1 MEQCIVTI
9 GGSQDRDRQGT
20 IRLIR
25 GCPCFK
31 VFGDEKLCVNDDSVL
46 EVDVIDVDTSLFGL
60 ARSKEDMDKERS
72 DEDSICYVSVYID
85 DITNRIYCISQGW
98 VLRIHGRDVPASDI
112 EDALQFMST
121 KDLTAS
127 MEICSD
133 CIYKFILTLSDTY
146 ADTMTKQEKADEIR
160 KYVDKFSLMIAVK
173 HSDMDDMMKSIGSE
187 DDIEEGVDSF
197 DFLRSYLVQLLE
209 QQAYWSK
216 VHYEL
221 NNEKAN
227 DWLIKLA
234 QMRELLAR
242 LEFQFY
248 SQTLQLRDIADFNL
262 LIKMLQFILK
272 TSDEI
277 LLLNENIHTEIRS
290 ERFMNL
296 VKDDERFKHLEAY
309 GEKSRTVEHNF
320 SNILQI
326 LSRL

>member
-1 MEQCIVTI
+1 MTI
-9 GGSQDRDRQGT
+9 GGSQNRNRQGT

-31 VFGDEKLCVNDDSVL
+31 VFGDEKLCVNDDSIL
-46 EVDVIDVDTSLFGL
+46 EVDVIDVDTSLFGF

-72 DEDSICYVSVYID
+72 EEDNICYASVYID
-85 DITNRIYCISQGW
+85 EITNRIYCISQGW

-112 EDALQFMST
+112 EDAIQFMST
-121 KDLTAS
+121 KDLAAS

-197 DFLRSYLVQLLE
+197 AFLRSYLVQLLE

-216 VHYEL
+216 IHYEL
-221 NNEKAN
+221 NNEKAD

-277 LLLNENIHTEIRS
+277 LLLNESIHTEIRS
-290 ERFMNL
+290 KRFVNL
-296 VKDDERFKHLEAY
+296 VKDDERFEHLEAY

>member
-1 MEQCIVTI
+1 MTI
-9 GGSQDRDRQGT
+9 GGSQDSDRQGT

-46 EVDVIDVDTSLFGL
+46 EVDVVDVDTSLFGF

-72 DEDSICYVSVYID
+72 EDDNICYASVYID

-197 DFLRSYLVQLLE
+197 AFLRSYLVQLLE
-209 QQAYWSK
+209 QQSYWSK
-216 VHYEL
+216 IHYEL
-221 NNEKAN
+221 NNEKAD

-277 LLLNENIHTEIRS
+277 LVLNESIHTEIRS
-290 ERFMNL
+290 MRFTSL
-296 VKDDERFKHLEAY
+296 VKDDERFKHLASY

>member
-1 MEQCIVTI
+1 VTI
-9 GGSQDRDRQGT
+9 GGSQNRNRQGT

-31 VFGDEKLCVNDDSVL
+31 VFGDEKLCVNDDSIL
-46 EVDVIDVDTSLFGL
+46 EVDVIDVDTSLFGF

-72 DEDSICYVSVYID
+72 EEDNICYASVYID
-85 DITNRIYCISQGW
+85 EITNRIYCISQGW

-112 EDALQFMST
+112 EDAIQFMST
-121 KDLTAS
+121 KDLAAS

-197 DFLRSYLVQLLE
+197 AFLRSYLVQLLE

-216 VHYEL
+216 IHYEL
-221 NNEKAN
+221 NNEKAD

-277 LLLNENIHTEIRS
+277 LLLNESIHTEIRS
-290 ERFMNL
+290 KRFVNL
-296 VKDDERFKHLEAY
+296 VKDDERFEHLEAY

>member
-1 MEQCIVTI
+1 VTI
-9 GGSQDRDRQGT
+9 GGSQNRDRQGT

-31 VFGDEKLCVNDDSVL
+31 VFGDENLCVNDDSVL

-72 DEDSICYVSVYID
+72 EDDNIFYASVYID
-85 DITNRIYCISQGW
+85 EITNRIYCISQGW

-121 KDLTAS
+121 KELEAS

-133 CIYKFILTLSDTY
+133 CLYRFILTLSDTY

-160 KYVDKFSLMIAVK
+160 KYVDKFSLMIAIK
-173 HSDMDDMMKSIGSE
+173 HSDMDDMMEAIGSE

-197 DFLRSYLVQLLE
+197 AFLRSYLVQLLE
-209 QQAYWSK
+209 QQDYWLK
-216 VHYEL
+216 IQYEL
-221 NNEKAN
+221 NNEKAD

-234 QMRELLAR
+234 QMREVLAR

-290 ERFMNL
+290 ERFMRL
-296 VKDDERFKHLEAY
+296 DKDDERFKHLEAY

>member
-1 MEQCIVTI
+1 MTI
-9 GGSQDRDRQGT
+9 GGSQDSDRQGT
-20 IRLIR
+20 IKLIR

-46 EVDVIDVDTSLFGL
+46 EVDVVDVDTSLFGF

-72 DEDSICYVSVYID
+72 EDDNICYASVYID

-173 HSDMDDMMKSIGSE
+173 HSDMDDMMQSIGSE

-197 DFLRSYLVQLLE
+197 AFLRSYLVQLLE

-216 VHYEL
+216 IHYEL
-221 NNEKAN
+221 NNEKAD
-227 DWLIKLA
+227 DWLINLA

-277 LLLNENIHTEIRS
+277 LVLNENIHTEIRS
-290 ERFMNL
+290 KRFVSL
-296 VKDDERFKHLEAY
+296 VKDDERFKHLESY